1 MLYRATFADI
11 DVMAAI
17 HAAAFPPKEAWGR
30 DVFSLQ
36 LDLPGVFGLLHP
48 AGGMILT
55 RVAADEAEI
64 LTIAVTPNARR
75 GGIAAS
81 LLSTAMNSAATMGAM
96 AAFLEVA
103 VVNTAALALYTRAG
117 FTQIG
122 RRPNYYTD
130 NTDALVM
137 RCDLTPGC

>member
-1 MLYRATFADI
+1 MLYRATLADI

-17 HAAAFPPKEAWGR
+17 HAAAFPPKETWGR

-48 AGGMILT
+48 AGGMILA

-64 LTIAVTPNARR
+64 LTIAVTPEARR
-75 GGIAAS
+75 GGIGAS
-81 LLSTAMNSAATMGAM
+81 LLSAAMSRAATMGAITV
-96 AAFLEVA
+96 FLEVS
-103 VVNTAALALYTRAG
+103 VVNTAAFALYAKAG
-117 FTQIG
+117 FTMVG
-122 RRPNYYTD
+122 KRRHYYAD

-137 RCDLTPGC
+137 RCDVSPGC